1 MDRPARRSV
10 APVLL
15 FDCWF
20 VPPAGV
26 ISGSRSR
33 YSPCGRRSHAQRSTS
48 GELAQIGRHDDALEV
63 ACGSAGLDASR
74 LLQTVHRQALTCW
87 SE

>member
-10 APVLL
+10 APVLR

-33 YSPCGRRSHAQRSTS
+33 YSPCGGRSHAQRYEW
-48 GELAQIGRHDDALEV
+48 ELARIGRHDDALEV

>member
-10 APVLL
+10 APVLP

-20 VPPAGV
+20 VPPAGM
-26 ISGSRSR
+26 ISGRVR
-33 YSPCGRRSHAQRSTS
+33 GIRAVGDPMPNATR
-48 GELAQIGRHDDALEV
+48 GELERIGRHDDAREV
-63 ACGSAGLDASR
+63 RCESAGLDASR
-74 LLQTVHRQALTCW
+74 LLQTVHRQALTCR